1 MIPDEKRPP
10 VVPLDV
16 EDTDETREPTGEDL
30 RFNEEADSFEL
41 DPETN
46 DREYDHPDP
55 YDTLAPEGE
64 DNNSTYDEQN
74 PEASAEYRDKP
85 GTLQGQLHELG
96 AEVTDDQLAQLEDVD
111 IRLAS
116 VPEDDRGDLD
126 EEGYP
131 KRDDAGGSGN
141 PVTSGPDDGDYDED
155 GEPGEAEMPP
165 FEDPHRDDERDP
177 LGDKQI
183 QSDDPTETT
192 G

>member
-1 MIPDEKRPP
+1 MIPNERRPP

-16 EDTDETREPTGEDL
+16 EDTDETREPTGENL
-30 RFNEEADSFEL
+30 RFNEEADSYEL
-41 DPETN
+41 DAETN

-55 YDTLAPEGE
+55 YDTAAPEGE

-85 GTLQGQLHELG
+85 GILQGQLHELD
-96 AEVTDDQLAQLEDVD
+96 AEERQLTE
-111 IRLAS
+111 I
-116 VPEDDRGDLD
+116 PEDDRGDLD
-126 EEGYP
+126 DEGYP
-131 KRDDAGGSGN
+131 TRDDAGGRNN
-141 PVTSGPDDGDYDED
+141 PIVSGPDDDDYDED
-155 GEPGEAEMPP
+155 GDPKEADLPP
-165 FEDPHRDDERDP
+165 FEDPRRDDDGPIKDDERDP